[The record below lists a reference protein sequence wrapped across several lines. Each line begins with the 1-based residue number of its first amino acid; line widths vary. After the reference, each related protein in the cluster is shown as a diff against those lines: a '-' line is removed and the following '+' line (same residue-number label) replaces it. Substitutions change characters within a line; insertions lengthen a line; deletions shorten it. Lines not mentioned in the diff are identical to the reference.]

1 MSSKLW
7 GGRFEL
13 PTNKLVEQFN
23 ATILIEKRLFPFD
36 IKGSIAHAT
45 MLAKQSIIT
54 QDEAEKII
62 SGLNVVAKEVNDG
75 KFIYDTADE
84 DVHMSI
90 EKRLTEIIGPVGGK
104 LHTARSRNDQTTLD
118 SKMHMRDVITNNLL
132 QIRSMQSAII
142 EKAKAEKNVIMPG
155 YTHLQ
160 TGQPILFSHWIMA
173 YFWMLQRDYS
183 RFNDLYNRMGQCP
196 LGSAALAGTT
206 FPIDRFYT
214 AELLGFDEPTA
225 NSIDSVSDRDHMVEY
240 NAAAA
245 ICFMHL
251 SRLSEEL
258 VLFSSQDFKFIELS
272 DDFCTGSSIMP
283 QKKNPDIAEKIR
295 GKTGRMYGNLMA
307 ILTTMKGLPLAYNT
321 DMSEDKEAV
330 YDSMDTLQL
339 SLQVMTPML
348 QKMVIIESNTR
359 NAADRGFSTATDMAD
374 YLVRKGLPFREA
386 HHVVGS
392 AVNYCIKNEKTLDN
406 LTIDEFRQFHESIS
420 EDIYKDI
427 TLEACVSART
437 SYGGTAPEAL
447 EIQIEK
453 AENILKSS
461 VLIDELD
468 EIYKS
473 NMTTPECV

>member
-1 MSSKLW
+1 M
-7 GGRFEL
+7 
-13 PTNKLVEQFN
+13 
-23 ATILIEKRLFPFD
+23 
-36 IKGSIAHAT
+36 
-45 MLAKQSIIT
+45 
-54 QDEAEKII
+54 
-62 SGLNVVAKEVNDG
+62 NVVAKEVSDG
-75 KFIYDTADE
+75 KFVYDTADE

-118 SKMHMRDVITNNLL
+118 SKIHMRGVIQENMI
-132 QIRSMQSAII
+132 QIREMQATII
-142 EKAKAEKNVIMPG
+142 DKARAEKSVIMPG

-173 YFWMLQRDYS
+173 YFWMLQRDYT
-183 RFNDLYNRMGQCP
+183 RFEDLYNRMGQCP

-214 AELLGFDEPTA
+214 AELLGFDEPTH

-240 NAAAA
+240 NSVAAM
-245 ICFMHL
+245 CFMHL

-295 GKTGRMYGNLMA
+295 GKTGRMYGNLTS

-330 YDSMDTLQL
+330 YDSMDTLKL

-348 QKMVIIESNTR
+348 RKMVVIEENTR
-359 NAADRGFSTATDMAD
+359 QAAERGFSTATDMAD

-392 AVNYCIKNEKTLDN
+392 AVNYCIKNDKTLDA
-406 LTIDEFRQFHESIS
+406 LTIDEFRQFHESIDN
-420 EDIYKDI
+420 DIYKDI
-427 TLEACVSART
+427 TLEACVSARN

-447 EIQIEK
+447 EVQIEK
-453 AENILKSS
+453 AESIINKIELAS
-461 VLIDELD
+461 VLDLKD
-468 EIYKS
+468 NAAS
-473 NMTTPECV
+473 PECV